1 MTIEDPSLT
10 YPSATF
16 TEPMPY
22 GYVYI
27 GMRIDPPRRTPFVR
41 NSTKRRHVLQECKR
55 LARPLDALAEVVAVT
70 VYEAVVIPPVKG
82 SPQFDVMALIQTT
95 SPDVIPIVQ
104 TTEAYQR
111 LDADFVMTARNLRR
125 IGDID
130 HPRSGTFLFN
140 HFTAADPERA
150 LRTWEDITGWFTDKA
165 GVADS
170 ALLQPTGTSPYVFV
184 NHVRLPCGPTRF
196 LLRLAKPSFRTFVAT
211 RLHANQIGNAPV
223 ICKPV

>member
-1 MTIEDPSLT
+1 MTVEDRTLS
-10 YPSATF
+10 YPRATF
-16 TEPMPY
+16 AEPMPY

-41 NSTKRRHVLQECKR
+41 KSATRREVLREFKH
-55 LARPLDALAEVVAVT
+55 LAGQLDALAEVVTVT

-82 SPQFDVMALIQTT
+82 SPRFDVIALIQTT
-95 SPDVIPIVQ
+95 SPEAIPTVQ

-111 LDADFVMTARNLRR
+111 LDADLVMTARNLRR

-140 HFTAADPERA
+140 HFTAADPDRA
-150 LRTWEDITGWFTDKA
+150 LRTWEDITGWFIHKA

-170 ALLQPTGTSPYVFV
+170 ALLQPTGESPYVFV
-184 NHVRLPCGPTRF
+184 NHVRLPSGPIRF
-196 LLRLAKPSFRTFVAT
+196 LLRFAKPSFRTFVAT
-211 RLHANQIGNAPV
+211 RLRANQIGNAPV

>member
-1 MTIEDPSLT
+1 MTVDNPSLT
-10 YPSATF
+10 YPRATF
-16 TEPMPY
+16 TKPMPY
-22 GYVYI
+22 GYVYL
-27 GMRIDPPRRTPFVR
+27 GMRIDPPRHTPFVR

-55 LARPLDALAEVVAVT
+55 LARQLEALAEVVAVT

-82 SPQFDVMALIQTT
+82 SPQFDVLALIQTT
-95 SPDVIPIVQ
+95 SPEAITTVQ

-111 LDADFVMTARNLRR
+111 LDADFAMTARNLRR
-125 IGDID
+125 IGDVD
-130 HPRSGTFLFN
+130 HPRAGTFLFN

-150 LRTWEDITGWFTDKA
+150 LRTWEDITGWFTHQA

-184 NHVRLPCGPTRF
+184 NHVRLPCGPIRF
-196 LLRLAKPSFRTFVAT
+196 LLRFAKPSFRTFVAT

-223 ICKPV
+223 ICKRV

>member
-1 MTIEDPSLT
+1 MTVDNPSLT
-10 YPSATF
+10 YPRATF
-16 TEPMPY
+16 TKPMPY
-22 GYVYI
+22 GYVYL
-27 GMRIDPPRRTPFVR
+27 GMRIDPPRHTPFVR

-55 LARPLDALAEVVAVT
+55 LARQLDALGEVVAAT

-82 SPQFDVMALIQTT
+82 SPQFDVIVLIQTT
-95 SPDVIPIVQ
+95 SPESIATVQ

-125 IGDID
+125 IGNID

-150 LRTWEDITGWFTDKA
+150 LRTWEDITGWFTHKA

-170 ALLQPTGTSPYVFV
+170 ALLQPTGKSPYVFV
-184 NHVRLPCGPTRF
+184 NHVRLPCGPIRF
-196 LLRLAKPSFRTFVAT
+196 LLRFAKPSFRTFVAT
-211 RLHANQIGNAPV
+211 RLHANQIQNAPV